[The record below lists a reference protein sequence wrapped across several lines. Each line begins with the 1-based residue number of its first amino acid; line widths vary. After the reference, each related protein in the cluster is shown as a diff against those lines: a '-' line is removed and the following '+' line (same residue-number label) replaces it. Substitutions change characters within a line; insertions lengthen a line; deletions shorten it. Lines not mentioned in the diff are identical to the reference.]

1 MEITVE
7 LFKSRFIEVFGD
19 RCWGKFNKKF
29 RTNAEAAEG
38 FRTMEEIVA
47 HLQKYVKHI
56 TQVKNFYNSNNKQ
69 FLRFILI
76 CIERKMRPESMKI
89 DFSAKHTPDSIN
101 EMEYEVE
108 HIIPKSEFSERVM
121 DPNFERKHKH
131 NLSNLTLISRDLN
144 NDEAYKVAIFDRKR
158 ELIRG
163 HEDGS
168 LYINQIFQEIAII
181 DEKLPEL
188 LENRNNSLKEEFGN
202 IFYHGEKWND
212 DSFFYDSFFK
222 DILQFSD
229 LCLSDWSLLK
239 ENC

>member
-19 RCWGKFNKKF
+19 RCWVKFNKKF
-29 RTNAEAAEG
+29 RTNAEATEG
-38 FRTMEEIVA
+38 FRTMEEIDA

-76 CIERKMRPESMKI
+76 CIERKMRQESIEI
-89 DFSAKHTPDSIN
+89 DFSAKYNDGSGN

-121 DPNFERKHKH
+121 DPNFESMHKH
-131 NLSNLTLISRDLN
+131 NLSNLTLISRNLN
-144 NDEAYKVAIFDRKR
+144 NNEDYKVAIFERKG

-163 HEDGS
+163 HEDGNF
-168 LYINQIFQEIAII
+168 YINQIFQETAIT
-181 DEKLPEL
+181 DGKLLEL
-188 LENRNNSLKEEFGN
+188 LEDRNNSLKEEFKS
-202 IFYHGEKWND
+202 IFYPDGVWNV
-212 DSFFYDSFFK
+212 DSFFK
-222 DILQFSD
+222 VVLQ
-229 LCLSDWSLLK
+229 LSR
-239 ENC
+239 